1 MENQPTTLMEAVVFF
16 SDESKCEQLLFEIRW
31 PDGVVTCPHCKSD
44 KVHYLP
50 NQKRWKCSTPH
61 KRRQFSIRT
70 GTIFEESR
78 LPLSKWFVAFWL
90 ITACKN
96 GISSYEVH
104 RALGVTQKTAWF
116 MLHRARETTKTRRRR
131 LEGVVEIDEAFI
143 GGRYGNMHVDRR
155 RRRPEKAIVMGLLQ
169 RDGRVQTTVIP
180 DRNRETLHREI
191 KSTVAPGS
199 RIFTD
204 DLRSYGGLKP
214 FYQHRT
220 VNHTDYSYVDG
231 EIYTNNLE
239 GYWSHL
245 KRCIRST
252 HISVDPHHLPKYL
265 NEQQFRWNTRKLT
278 DGDRFIEALK
288 QVVGKRLTYKRLTK
302 RATAKPR
309 RGG

>member
-1 MENQPTTLMEAVVFF
+1 MENQPQTLMDAVVFF

-44 KVHYLP
+44 NVHYLP

-90 ITACKN
+90 ITAFKN

-131 LEGVVEIDEAFI
+131 LEGVVEVDEAFI
-143 GGRYGNMHVDRR
+143 GGRYGNMHVDKR

-169 RDGRVQTTVIP
+169 RDGRIQTTVIP
-180 DRNRETLHREI
+180 DRNRKTLHREI

-204 DLRSYGGLKP
+204 DLKSYGGLKP
-214 FYQHRT
+214 FYHHRT
-220 VNHTDYSYVDG
+220 VNHTAYTYVDG
-231 EIYTNNLE
+231 ETYTNNLE

-252 HISVDPHHLPKYL
+252 YISVDPHHLPKYL
-265 NEQQFRWNTRKLT
+265 NEQQYRWNTRKLT
-278 DGDRFIEALK
+278 DGDRFIEALH

-302 RATAKPR
+302 RSTAKPR

>member
-16 SDESKCEQLLFEIRW
+16 SDESKCERLLFEIRW
-31 PDGVVTCPHCKSD
+31 PDGVVTCPHCKLD

-90 ITACKN
+90 ITAAKN

-131 LEGVVEIDEAFI
+131 LEGVVDVDEAFI
-143 GGRYGNMHVDRR
+143 GGRYGNMHADVR

-204 DLRSYGGLKP
+204 DLKSYGGGKTSDIQATHQTIYCQTATGRLNKARALNGWPALP
-214 FYQHRT
+214 FFLSAPARART
-220 VNHTDYSYVDG
+220 LSMPCAR
-231 EIYTNNLE
+231 
-239 GYWSHL
+239 SSS
-245 KRCIRST
+245 CPST
-252 HISVDPHHLPKYL
+252 HLV
-265 NEQQFRWNTRKLT
+265 
-278 DGDRFIEALK
+278 
-288 QVVGKRLTYKRLTK
+288 
-302 RATAKPR
+302 
-309 RGG
+309 